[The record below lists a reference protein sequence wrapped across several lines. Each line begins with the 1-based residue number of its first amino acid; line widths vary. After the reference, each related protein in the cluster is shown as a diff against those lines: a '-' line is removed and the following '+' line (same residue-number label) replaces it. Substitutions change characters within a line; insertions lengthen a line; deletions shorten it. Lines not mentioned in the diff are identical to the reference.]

1 MIAKLTG
8 RLDSS
13 GAGHAV
19 IDVGGVGYLVEAS
32 ARTLDALGPVG
43 GDVTIHTEM
52 LVGEDF
58 LRLLGFARA
67 EERDWFRLLTSV
79 QGVGAKVALAILSAL
94 EVTDLQRALASGDSA
109 MIARA
114 NGVGPK
120 LAQRIAHEIKNPL
133 TPIQLSV
140 QRLAKH
146 LERQATANVKPPEG
160 EVNKLIGECAALI
173 EREVSTLKSLVDEF
187 SQFARFPAPR
197 PINVVMNEVVQSA
210 LAVFAGR
217 LDHVRLHTA
226 LAGNLPLIKADPE
239 MLRRVLVNLI
249 DNAAEAME
257 GASIREM
264 TISTRLASDGGTIE
278 IMVADSGHGIS
289 PEDKNKLFLPRF
301 STRSRGTGL
310 GLAIAGRIVAE
321 HHGTIRVEDNLPTG
335 AKFLIRL
342 PVMLEAQAQAQQ
354 AATQVN

>member
-58 LRLLGFARA
+58 LRLLGFAKA

-94 EVTDLQRALASGDSA
+94 ELGDLQRALASGDSA

-120 LAQRIAHEIKNPL
+120 LAQRITHELNDKAGALGGIAGSGPSLAATVGPL
-133 TPIQLSV
+133 
-140 QRLAKH
+140 
-146 LERQATANVKPPEG
+146 G
-160 EVNKLIGECAALI
+160 
-173 EREVSTLKSLVDEF
+173 D
-187 SQFARFPAPR
+187 
-197 PINVVMNEVVQSA
+197 
-210 LAVFAGR
+210 AV
-217 LDHVRLHTA
+217 TA
-226 LAGNLPLIKADPE
+226 L
-239 MLRRVLVNLI
+239 
-249 DNAAEAME
+249 
-257 GASIREM
+257 
-264 TISTRLASDGGTIE
+264 
-278 IMVADSGHGIS
+278 
-289 PEDKNKLFLPRF
+289 
-301 STRSRGTGL
+301 TGL
-310 GLAIAGRIVAE
+310 GFKPGEASAAVAAASEELGAGASLDALVRVA
-321 HHGTIRVEDNLPTG
+321 LKKA
-335 AKFLIRL
+335 AK
-342 PVMLEAQAQAQQ
+342 
-354 AATQVN
+354 

>member
-32 ARTLDALGPVG
+32 ARTLDALGAVG

-94 EVTDLQRALASGDSA
+94 EVADLQRALASGDSA

-120 LAQRIAHEIKNPL
+120 LAQRITHELKDKAGAFGGMAAGSNRTPATNTPL
-133 TPIQLSV
+133 GDAV
-140 QRLAKH
+140 
-146 LERQATANVKPPEG
+146 
-160 EVNKLIGECAALI
+160 AAL
-173 EREVSTLKSLVDEF
+173 
-187 SQFARFPAPR
+187 
-197 PINVVMNEVVQSA
+197 
-210 LAVFAGR
+210 
-217 LDHVRLHTA
+217 
-226 LAGNLPLIKADPE
+226 
-239 MLRRVLVNLI
+239 
-249 DNAAEAME
+249 
-257 GASIREM
+257 
-264 TISTRLASDGGTIE
+264 
-278 IMVADSGHGIS
+278 
-289 PEDKNKLFLPRF
+289 
-301 STRSRGTGL
+301 TGL
-310 GLAIAGRIVAE
+310 GFKPGEASAAVAAASEDLGAGATLDALVRTA
-321 HHGTIRVEDNLPTG
+321 LKKA
-335 AKFLIRL
+335 AK
-342 PVMLEAQAQAQQ
+342 
-354 AATQVN
+354 